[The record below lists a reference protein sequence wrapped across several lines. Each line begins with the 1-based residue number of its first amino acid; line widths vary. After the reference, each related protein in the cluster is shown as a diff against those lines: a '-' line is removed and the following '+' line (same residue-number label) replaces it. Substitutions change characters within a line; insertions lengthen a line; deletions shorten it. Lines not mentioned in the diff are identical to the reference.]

1 MSGAGLFVCSFA
13 WPGRAP
19 FPHFPGY
26 PSRAMKSCCQEA
38 GAPPPRGP
46 GRRWLSYL
54 LYAGLA
60 AALGFVLWQQWQ
72 A

>member
-1 MSGAGLFVCSFA
+1 
-13 WPGRAP
+13 
-19 FPHFPGY
+19 
-26 PSRAMKSCCQEA
+26 MKSCCAEA

-46 GRRWLSYL
+46 GRRLLSYL
-54 LYAGLA
+54 LYAVLA

>member
-1 MSGAGLFVCSFA
+1 MSGAGLFVCSPA
-13 WPGRAP
+13 RLGRAP
-19 FPHFPGY
+19 FPHFPGF
-26 PSRAMKSCCQEA
+26 SSLAMKSCCQEA
-38 GAPPPRGP
+38 GAPLPRGP

-60 AALGFVLWQQWQ
+60 AALGFVLWQQAQ

>member
-1 MSGAGLFVCSFA
+1 MSGAGLFICPSA
-13 WPGRAP
+13 WLSRAP
-19 FPHFPGY
+19 SPHFPGF
-26 PSRAMKSCCQEA
+26 SSLARQRCCQEA

-60 AALGFVLWQQWQ
+60 AVLGFVLWQQWQ

>member
-1 MSGAGLFVCSFA
+1 
-13 WPGRAP
+13 
-19 FPHFPGY
+19 
-26 PSRAMKSCCQEA
+26 MKSCCQEA
-38 GAPPPRGP
+38 GAPPPRRP

-60 AALGFVLWQQWQ
+60 AALGFVLWQQAQ